1 MLILIGASASGKTE
15 IAKILI
21 NDFGFQKMVT
31 TTTRKKRKNEV
42 NHSDYHFVT
51 VNKFL
56 KMKEQNKFLET
67 VQYNSNYY
75 GTPKEGATI
84 NKVLIVEP
92 EGANEIYKQCIED
105 TVFILLETDEVT
117 RKNRMLSRGD
127 NLIQVLDRLHR
138 DDEYFDEKNLTH
150 IDYKMNTSTL
160 DQYDL
165 ASVLHDL
172 YKKHIKTIK
181 RWEFLI
187 VLLLV

>member
-21 NDFGFQKMVT
+21 NDFSFQKMVT

-42 NHSDYHFVT
+42 NHIDYHFVT
-51 VNKFL
+51 VNKFI
-56 KMKEQNKFLET
+56 KNKEQNKFLET
-67 VQYNSNYY
+67 VQYNNNYY

-84 NKVLIVEP
+84 DKVLIVEP
-92 EGANEIYKQCIED
+92 EGANEIYKQGIED
-105 TVFILLETDEVT
+105 TVFILLETDEET

-127 NLIQVLDRLHR
+127 NLIQVCDRLHR

-165 ASVLHDL
+165 ASVLNDL
-172 YKKHIKTIK
+172 YKKHIKATK
-181 RWEFLI
+181 R
-187 VLLLV
+187 

>member
-21 NDFGFQKMVT
+21 KDFGFQKMVT

-42 NHSDYHFVT
+42 NHIDYHFVT
-51 VNKFL
+51 VNKFI
-56 KMKEQNKFLET
+56 KNKEQNKFLET
-67 VQYNSNYY
+67 VQYNNNYY

-84 NKVLIVEP
+84 DKVLIVEP
-92 EGANEIYKQCIED
+92 EGANEIYKQGIED
-105 TVFILLETDEVT
+105 TVFILLETDEET

-127 NLIQVLDRLHR
+127 NLIQVCDRLHR

-165 ASVLHDL
+165 ASVLNDL
-172 YKKHIKTIK
+172 YKKHIKATK
-181 RWEFLI
+181 R
-187 VLLLV
+187 

>member
-21 NDFGFQKMVT
+21 KDFGFHKMVT
-31 TTTRKKRKNEV
+31 TTTRKKRKSEI
-42 NHSDYHFVT
+42 NHIDYHFVT
-51 VNKFL
+51 KSKFL
-56 KMKEQNKFLET
+56 KMKEQNKYLET
-67 VQYNSNYY
+67 VQYNENYY

-84 NKVLIVEP
+84 DKVLIVEP
-92 EGANEIYKQCIED
+92 EGANEIYKQGIEN
-105 TVFILLETDEVT
+105 TVFILLETDEET

-138 DDEYFDEKNLTH
+138 DDEYFDEKNLVH

-165 ASVLHDL
+165 ASVINDL
-172 YKKHIKTIK
+172 YQKHLKHIQK
-181 RWEFLI
+181 
-187 VLLLV
+187 

>member
-21 NDFGFQKMVT
+21 KDFGFHKMVT
-31 TTTRKKRKNEV
+31 TTTRKRRKSEI
-42 NHSDYHFVT
+42 NHIDYHFVT
-51 VNKFL
+51 KNKFL

-67 VQYNSNYY
+67 VQYNNNYY

-84 NKVLIVEP
+84 DKVLIVEP
-92 EGANEIYKQCIED
+92 EGANEIFKQGIEN
-105 TVFILLETDEVT
+105 TVFILLETDEET

-138 DDEYFDEKNLTH
+138 DDEYFDEKNLVH

-165 ASVLHDL
+165 ASVINDL
-172 YKKHIKTIK
+172 YQKHLKQIQK
-181 RWEFLI
+181 
-187 VLLLV
+187 

>member
-31 TTTRKKRKNEV
+31 TTTRKKRKNEI
-42 NHSDYHFVT
+42 NHIDYHFVT
-51 VNKFL
+51 IKKFL
-56 KMKEQNKFLET
+56 KMKDRNEFLET
-67 VQYNSNYY
+67 VQYNNNYY

-84 NKVLIVEP
+84 DKVLIVEP
-92 EGANEIYKQCIED
+92 EGANKIYKQGIED
-105 TVFILLETDEVT
+105 TVFILLETDEET

-138 DDEYFDEKNLTH
+138 DDEYFDEKNLIH

-165 ASVLHDL
+165 ASVLNDL

-181 RWEFLI
+181 R
-187 VLLLV
+187 

>member
-21 NDFGFQKMVT
+21 KDFSFQKMVT
-31 TTTRKKRKNEV
+31 TTTRKRRKNEI
-42 NHSDYHFVT
+42 NHIDYHFVT
-51 VNKFL
+51 RNKFI

-67 VQYNSNYY
+67 VQYNDNYY

-84 NKVLIVEP
+84 DKVLIVEP
-92 EGANEIYKQCIED
+92 EGANEIYKQGIEN
-105 TVFILLETDEVT
+105 TIFILLETDEET

-138 DDEYFDEKNLTH
+138 DDEYFDEKNLIH

-160 DQYDL
+160 NQYDL
-165 ASVLHDL
+165 ASVINDL
-172 YKKHIKTIK
+172 YRKHLKQIKK
-181 RWEFLI
+181 
-187 VLLLV
+187 